1 MEPVSPV
8 PTLRVRAILVS
19 LARGLWRQVTTDW
32 RVEGSWMWKDWLIGE
47 RQRESEEYLKRES
60 DTDTEHL
67 TVRLSFIVPLLLNFM
82 NELSTLSGS
91 TSGSHSCL

>member
-1 MEPVSPV
+1 MSPV

-19 LARGLWRQVTTDW
+19 LARSLWRQVTTDW

-82 NELSTLSGS
+82 NESLTLSGS